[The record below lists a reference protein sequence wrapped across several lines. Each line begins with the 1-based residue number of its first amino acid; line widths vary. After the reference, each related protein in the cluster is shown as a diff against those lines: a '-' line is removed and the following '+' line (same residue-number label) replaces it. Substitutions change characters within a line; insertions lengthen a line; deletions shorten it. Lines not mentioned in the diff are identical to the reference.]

1 MKLALKTLFKSR
13 NFWEN
18 VIIIFLAVA
27 LFVGLRLTI
36 QTYIVYGPSMESNY
50 LNNEWIIV
58 NKLAYKFHAPIRGD
72 IVVFH
77 PPVSSNR
84 PFIKRIVGLPGETVE
99 IKDGIVNIHKTDGT
113 VVTLQEPYIK
123 EPFYTNYTSA
133 VIPQNEYFVM
143 GDNRNDS
150 TDSRYG
156 WFVSRDKII
165 GEAWISIWPPRLWGS
180 APIYRQPSNLRV
192 TAGN

>member
-1 MKLALKTLFKSR
+1 ML
-13 NFWEN
+13 
-18 VIIIFLAVA
+18 IIIFLAVA

-36 QTYIVYGPSMESNY
+36 QNLYCLWPQYGTNY

-99 IKDGIVNIHKTDGT
+99 IKDGIVNIHKQMVLLLLCRSLTSKNRF
-113 VVTLQEPYIK
+113 TLITRVLSFRK
-123 EPFYTNYTSA
+123 TN
-133 VIPQNEYFVM
+133 I
-143 GDNRNDS
+143 
-150 TDSRYG
+150 
-156 WFVSRDKII
+156 
-165 GEAWISIWPPRLWGS
+165 L
-180 APIYRQPSNLRV
+180 
-192 TAGN
+192 